1 MFVVDSWFVLYRGC
15 TGSLE
20 SQSDFYTA
28 LAEEL
33 IDNTFDQAIN
43 ARRSSAGSPFAAGQS
58 AVSPNGFARA
68 PGVGPHLTPTKRK
81 RKKKDRTILNA
92 LHQGRCAVCSLKTT
106 MVCSLCHDGDAE
118 ENGGDSAY
126 VCGSKTTRLCFAVHL
141 EEKHGIAQAKITV

>member
-1 MFVVDSWFVLYRGC
+1 MVDSWFVYQGC

-43 ARRSSAGSPFAAGQS
+43 ARRSSARSLFAAGQS

-68 PGVGPHLTPTKRK
+68 GVGPHLTPTKRK
-81 RKKKDRTILNA
+81 RKRNDGTILKH
-92 LHQGRCAVCSLKTT
+92 LHQGRCTVCSLKTI
-106 MVCSLCHDGDAE
+106 MVCSVCHDDAE

-141 EEKHGIAQAKITV
+141 EEKHGIS